1 MKIDAIWQAPFQQ
14 QVFRQLVSA
23 QSRPGTVATMPDCQ
37 VEKAILAALV
47 DQESSLADP
56 DNLLTERDW
65 QRLGVRREQPEAA
78 AFVVLDGD
86 RQPTFEPRLG
96 TLASPEFGATLILKI
111 QALTGG
117 EVTYR
122 LTGPGVKGGGEF
134 APAGLNPAWLDKRD
148 DWNGQ
153 FPLGVDFILCAGDS
167 FLALPRTTQVT
178 AICTTNGHECT
189 GFRVS

>member
-23 QSRPGTVATMPDCQ
+23 HARPGTVATLEGCQ
-37 VEKAILAALV
+37 MEKAILAALA

-56 DNLLTERDW
+56 DGLLTERDW
-65 QRLGVRREQPEAA
+65 QRLGARREAPEAA

-96 TLASPEFGATLILKI
+96 TLASPEFGATLIFKI
-111 QALTGG
+111 KALTGG
-117 EVTYR
+117 DTSWR
-122 LTGPGVKGGGEF
+122 LTGPGVEGVVQF
-134 APAGLNPAWLDKRD
+134 APKGLNPAWLDKRG

-153 FPLGVDFILCAGDS
+153 FPLGVDLIVCAGDS
-167 FLALPRTTQVT
+167 FLALPRTTQVMV
-178 AICTTNGHECT
+178 N
-189 GFRVS
+189 